1 MQKLLRT
8 IGIRPRGETC
18 KGSVPL
24 AAAVEWE
31 EALHRRVRSCVG
43 ACALE
48 GDWTESRASE
58 ANACCRNE
66 LLGRIAEKMKRMY
79 YPVYMR
85 RDGRRVYSFQSWRL
99 EIGDWRLLGDK
110 IWISH
115 MSALGFP
122 LSSRVARQIIGLRAC
137 RLRTSNIVPSDSTIN
152 SHLPQH
158 QTHNTSTFSYPS
170 KMATTV
176 LGKRSRSSDEADTLI
191 VSCRA
196 KRRTTVSIAE
206 DDKEN
211 HSHLSLIVPSS
222 FENTIIDENSIPT
235 PDTPR
240 HRDREALLKKCPVT
254 PRHRVLVGGRVTTPR
269 TPRTPGTPSSSFVKS
284 VFNDAKRIFTR
295 SVDTDGI
302 LIGREKEKAEL
313 ESFVQDCVTAQRGGC
328 LYVSGPPGTGKS
340 AFVTQT
346 CKGFVE
352 TEAETVKYAYINCMS
367 VKSAKELY
375 DLMAAELNLDDA
387 VCQGYSVDALRKAF
401 GTVSKSKDVSL
412 VVLDEIDQ
420 LLTLDTSTLCRIFEW
435 SFAPDSKLI
444 LVGIANALDLT
455 DRFLPRLKAQ
465 NLKPALLPFLPY
477 TAVEIAAVL
486 SSRARSLLPAD
497 AAVKADFTPFLHPT
511 AIQLISKKI
520 ASQSGDLRKAFDIA
534 LRAIE
539 LVEAETKEKF
549 LKQEQ
554 PQSLPSPHP
563 PSPTRLP
570 LQETVNLSSPPPSAT
585 TTPQKANT
593 STTTAL
599 TALTPLTAPRATLA
613 HIIRV
618 TSAAL
623 SQAGASSRLTTLNL
637 QQKAILCALVSLE
650 ARAASTLPL
659 PPPPARISSS
669 ITKTI
674 STGRTQ
680 GGKPGTP
687 TARKLFTPTASAKKD
702 SLSSTS
708 GAPTIRALYEAYTS
722 LCTRDNV
729 LYALSSTEFR
739 DVVANLETMSLV
751 AAAVDGTT
759 KTGARAGA
767 GAGAGLFAS
776 SLTGTPRS
784 GGGSGRKKNV
794 AVPVD
799 ERRIKA
805 MVGVK
810 DLVVAVEGV
819 GNGVLR
825 GMLDV

>member
-1 MQKLLRT
+1 M
-8 IGIRPRGETC
+8 
-18 KGSVPL
+18 
-24 AAAVEWE
+24 
-31 EALHRRVRSCVG
+31 
-43 ACALE
+43 
-48 GDWTESRASE
+48 
-58 ANACCRNE
+58 
-66 LLGRIAEKMKRMY
+66 
-79 YPVYMR
+79 
-85 RDGRRVYSFQSWRL
+85 
-99 EIGDWRLLGDK
+99 
-110 IWISH
+110 
-115 MSALGFP
+115 
-122 LSSRVARQIIGLRAC
+122 II
-137 RLRTSNIVPSDSTIN
+137 
-152 SHLPQH
+152 
-158 QTHNTSTFSYPS
+158 
-170 KMATTV
+170 TV
-176 LGKRSRSSDEADTLI
+176 LGKRSRSSDEADTL
-191 VSCRA
+191 VGSCRA

-211 HSHLSLIVPSS
+211 HSHLALVVPSS

-240 HRDREALLKKCPVT
+240 HRDREALLKRCPVT
-254 PRHRVLVGGRVTTPR
+254 PRHRVLVGGKVTTLR

-295 SVDTDGI
+295 SVDSDGI
-302 LIGREKEKAEL
+302 LIGREKEKSEL
-313 ESFVQDCVTAQRGGC
+313 ESFVQSRVAAQQGGC

-346 CKGFVE
+346 CKGLVR
-352 TEAETVKYAYINCMS
+352 TEQTTAKYAYINCMS

-387 VCQGYSVDALRKAF
+387 VCQGFSVDALRKVF
-401 GTVSKSKDVSL
+401 STDSKDMSL

-420 LLTLDTSTLCRIFEW
+420 LLSLDSSTLCRIFEW
-435 SFAPDSKLI
+435 SFAPDSKFI

-497 AAVKADFTPFLHPT
+497 AVVKADFTPFLHST

-534 LRAIE
+534 LRAVE

-549 LKQEQ
+549 MKQEQ

-593 STTTAL
+593 TTTTAL

-618 TSAAL
+618 TSATL

-650 ARAASTLPL
+650 ARAATASLSTPL
-659 PPPPARISSS
+659 PTTTARSSS
-669 ITKTI
+669 TMKSM
-674 STGRTQ
+674 STGITQ
-680 GGKPGTP
+680 GGKSCTP
-687 TARKLFTPTASAKKD
+687 TARKLFTPAASAKKD
-702 SLSSTS
+702 AAGGVS

-729 LYALSSTEFR
+729 LHALSSTEFR
-739 DVVANLETMSLV
+739 DVVSNLETMSLV
-751 AAAVDGTT
+751 AAAVDGTP
-759 KTGARAGA
+759 KTGSRAGA

-819 GNGVLR
+819 GRGVLR
-825 GMLDV
+825 GMLDA

>member
-1 MQKLLRT
+1 MAAT
-8 IGIRPRGETC
+8 I
-18 KGSVPL
+18 
-24 AAAVEWE
+24 
-31 EALHRRVRSCVG
+31 
-43 ACALE
+43 
-48 GDWTESRASE
+48 
-58 ANACCRNE
+58 
-66 LLGRIAEKMKRMY
+66 
-79 YPVYMR
+79 
-85 RDGRRVYSFQSWRL
+85 
-99 EIGDWRLLGDK
+99 
-110 IWISH
+110 
-115 MSALGFP
+115 
-122 LSSRVARQIIGLRAC
+122 
-137 RLRTSNIVPSDSTIN
+137 
-152 SHLPQH
+152 
-158 QTHNTSTFSYPS
+158 
-170 KMATTV
+170 
-176 LGKRSRSSDEADTLI
+176 LGKRSRSDEADTLI

-211 HSHLSLIVPSS
+211 HAHLSLVVPSS

-254 PRHRVLVGGRVTTPR
+254 PRHRVLVGGKVTTPR
-269 TPRTPGTPSSSFVKS
+269 TPRTPSTPSTFVKS

-295 SVDTDGI
+295 SVDTDGT
-302 LIGREKEKAEL
+302 LIGREKEKVEL
-313 ESFVQDCVTAQRGGC
+313 ESFLQGRIAAQQGGC

-346 CKGFVE
+346 CKTLVE
-352 TEAETVKYAYINCMS
+352 TEQAPANYAYINCMS

-375 DLMAAELNLDDA
+375 DLMAAELNLDAA
-387 VCQGYSVDALRKAF
+387 VCQGFSSDALRKVF
-401 GTVSKSKDVSL
+401 STDSNSKDVSL

-420 LLTLDTSTLCRIFEW
+420 LLSLDTSTLCRIFEW

-477 TAVEIAAVL
+477 TALEIAAVL
-486 SSRARSLLPAD
+486 SSRARSLLPAN
-497 AAVKADFTPFLHPT
+497 ATATVKADFTPFLHPT

-549 LKQEQ
+549 VKLEQPQ

-585 TTPQKANT
+585 TTPHKTNLTTTSSASLTHPNLNT
-593 STTTAL
+593 NTNINTNTAL
-599 TALTPLTAPRATLA
+599 TALTSLTAPRATLA

-650 ARAASTLPL
+650 ARSAATLPA
-659 PPPPARISSS
+659 PPATTTRSSPLM
-669 ITKTI
+669 TGKTRG
-674 STGRTQ
+674 GRSD
-680 GGKPGTP
+680 TP
-687 TARKLFTPTASAKKD
+687 TARKLFTPAAAGRGGRDGGGGSG
-702 SLSSTS
+702 S

-729 LYALSSTEFR
+729 LHALSSTEFR
-739 DVVANLETMSLV
+739 DVVSNLETMSLV
-751 AAAVDGTT
+751 AAAVEGTT
-759 KTGARAGA
+759 KTGTRAGA
-767 GAGAGLFAS
+767 GVGAGLFAS
-776 SLTGTPRS
+776 SLTGTPGSGGRS
-784 GGGSGRKKNV
+784 GGRKKNV